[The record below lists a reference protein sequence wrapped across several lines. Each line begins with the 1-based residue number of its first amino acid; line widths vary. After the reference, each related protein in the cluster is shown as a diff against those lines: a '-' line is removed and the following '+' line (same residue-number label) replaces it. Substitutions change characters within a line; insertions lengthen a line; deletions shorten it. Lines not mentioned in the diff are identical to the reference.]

1 MTERERILA
10 VLSGKK
16 PDAVPCGFS
25 LHFPREEAFGQAAEE
40 AHLRFFRETDT
51 DIFKIMNE
59 NLVPNMGTIQT
70 PDDWKCIRPMSLGS
84 SFLADQ
90 LELTRR
96 ILDRCDR
103 PAYLVGTVHGITAST
118 IHPIEAHYGY
128 GPVRE
133 LLCAHLREKPQ
144 PVLDAMKRI
153 AEAMCLLSQK
163 YIELG
168 VDGVYYASL
177 GGEKRYFTDEEFENW
192 IAPFD
197 KQILSA
203 VRDAGGHT
211 FLHICKDGLNM
222 QRYASYA
229 PLADVVNWGVY
240 ETGFSLEEGYALFPR
255 SAVMGGLA
263 NRSGVVAQGSD
274 RELARAV
281 TELIASQHGRPF
293 LLGADC
299 TLATETPYGRIRLM
313 ARAARGL
320 AAD

>member
-1 MTERERILA
+1 MTKRDRVLA
-10 VLSGKK
+10 VLSGKT
-16 PDAVPCGFS
+16 PDAVPSGFS
-25 LHFPREEAFGQAAEE
+25 LHFPRESAFGRAAAE

-51 DIFKIMNE
+51 DILKIMNE
-59 NLVPNMGTIQT
+59 NLVPNMGPIKT
-70 PDDWKCIRPMSLGS
+70 PADWRCIRPMSLS
-84 SFLADQ
+84 SQFLSDQ

-96 ILDRCDR
+96 ILERCDR

-118 IHPIEAHYGY
+118 IHPIEACYGY

-133 LLCAHLREKPQ
+133 LLCAHLRENPQ
-144 PVLDAMKRI
+144 PVLDAMSRI

-177 GGEKRYFTDEEFENW
+177 GGERRYFTDEEFERW

-197 KQILSA
+197 KQILTA
-203 VRDAGGHT
+203 VREAGGHT

-222 QRYASYA
+222 ERYASYA

-240 ETGFSLEEGYALFPR
+240 ETDFPLDRGYALFPGC
-255 SAVMGGLA
+255 AVMGGLA
-263 NRSGVVAQGSD
+263 NRSGVIASGSA
-274 RELARAV
+274 RELSLAV
-281 TELIASQHGRPF
+281 SELTASQKGRPF
-293 LLGADC
+293 ILGADC
-299 TLATETPYGRIRLM
+299 TLATETPYDRIRLM